1 MTFSNR
7 SLEPAG
13 ERIAQLLK
21 LVVHHRGPDAEQKLM
36 EAIGEERLFEIY
48 SGQEPRFSEL
58 EEISATLS
66 IPISTFQSFNS
77 GDFPQ
82 LEIVWAELLYHARSL
97 SHREIEEL
105 ALRIADLTPTGSH
118 AKSLIRKMG
127 HLPKLPD

>member
-1 MTFSNR
+1 MTISHR
-7 SLEPAG
+7 SLEPPG

-21 LVVHHRGPDAEQKLM
+21 LVVHHRGPDAEQKLI
-36 EAIGEERLFEIY
+36 EAIGEERLFEVY

-105 ALRIADLTPTGSH
+105 ALRIAELTPSGSH
-118 AKSLIRKMG
+118 AKALIRKIG